1 MATATT
7 DNNAA
12 NEQKDVNA
20 SAPEKAADKPAGNAA
35 EKGAEQTKPT
45 RNPRKRRLL
54 LLGLLLIVVLG
65 VIGVWA
71 WYEMYGRWSEST
83 DDAYVNGNVVEI
95 TPQVTGTVVSIGADD
110 GDLVREGQVLVQFDP
125 NDAEVALQSAEANLA
140 KVVRQVRGLYSNVD
154 GMKAQL
160 AAQRAEVQ
168 RAQDNYNRRRSLAA
182 GGAISQEELSHAKDD
197 LTTAQNALTNIQQ
210 QLATSSA
217 LVDDTQVSSHP
228 DVKSAAAQ
236 LRQAYLSNARSTLI
250 APVTGYVA
258 KRTVQLGQ
266 RVQPGTALMAVIPLD
281 QLWIDANFKET
292 QLGQMRIGQPVDI
305 EADLYGGD
313 VKYNGTVDSVGAGT
327 GSAFALLPAQNA
339 TGNWI
344 KIVQRVPVRIH
355 INADE
360 LAKHPLR
367 IGLSTTVDVNLHDQ
381 SGPVLAQ
388 QPPKQPLF
396 TTNVYAKQLAD
407 ADTMIAR
414 VIHENSAST
423 SGKTAQR

>member
-7 DNNAA
+7 ENNTA
-12 NEQKDVNA
+12 NEQK
-20 SAPEKAADKPAGNAA
+20 APEGQQQAGQGQASQNQSGQPGQPQ
-35 EKGAEQTKPT
+35 K
-45 RNPRKRRLL
+45 NPRKRK
-54 LLGLLLIVVLG
+54 LLLIGLAVIVILGGLG
-65 VIGVWA
+65 VWG
-71 WYEMYGRWSEST
+71 WYEVYGRWSEST

-125 NDAEVALQSAEANLA
+125 NDTEVALQSAEANLG

-154 GMKAQL
+154 GIKAQL
-160 AAQRAEVQ
+160 AAQRAEVKK
-168 RAQDNYNRRRSLAA
+168 AQDNYTRRRNLAA
-182 GGAISQEELSHAKDD
+182 GGAISQEELSHAQDD
-197 LTTAQNALTNIQQ
+197 LTSAKNALNNIQQ
-210 QLATSSA
+210 QLETSTA
-217 LVDDTQVSSHP
+217 LVDDTSVASHP
-228 DVKSAAAQ
+228 DVKAAAAQ

-292 QLGQMRIGQPVDI
+292 QLGKMRIGQPVDI
-305 EADLYGGD
+305 EADLYGSD
-313 VKYNGTVDSVGAGT
+313 VKYSGTVDSVGAGT

-355 INADE
+355 INPDE
-360 LAKHPLR
+360 LAQHPLR
-367 IGLSTTVDVNLHDQ
+367 IGLSTMVDVDLHDQ

-388 QPPKQPLF
+388 QPPKQASF
-396 TTNVYAKQLAD
+396 TTDVYVKQLAE
-407 ADTMIAR
+407 ADTLINR
-414 VIHENSAST
+414 LIHENSASA
-423 SGKTAQR
+423 SGKTALR